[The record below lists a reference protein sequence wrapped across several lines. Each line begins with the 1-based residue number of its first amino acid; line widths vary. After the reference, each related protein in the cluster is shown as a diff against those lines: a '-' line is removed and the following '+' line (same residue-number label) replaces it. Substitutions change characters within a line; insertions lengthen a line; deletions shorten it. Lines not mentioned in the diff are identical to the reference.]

1 LFIKFVFHAKQLK
14 LLILFFWLG
23 FSLALSRTKS
33 INFDIYLISLNHK
46 SESRKIR
53 LSVHVR
59 FKFQNPRTCFANF
72 SYALI
77 LVLNKV
83 ITPGVLLPMM
93 ASITSPLRI
102 GWQPTMWQN
111 RLK

>member
-1 LFIKFVFHAKQLK
+1 MFIKFVFHAKQLK
-14 LLILFFWLG
+14 LLILFFLLG

-33 INFDIYLISLNHK
+33 INLDIYLISLNHK

-77 LVLNKV
+77 LVLNKL
-83 ITPGVLLPMM
+83 ITLGVL
-93 ASITSPLRI
+93 
-102 GWQPTMWQN
+102 QEQN
-111 RLK
+111 AADGRAQDRARRGKGRGGG